1 MQRVLHLIAGVV
13 GLGVLAAMTH
23 TNIIAS
29 GGYEATGAPLLMALA
44 AGLAIGAIAI
54 GLAFD
59 HGRKVIGS
67 LLIAALVA
75 GELFMLQQTAERT
88 LVHRDQQAAPIRA
101 ASDARGKAQARFERA
116 EKAVQRANESERL
129 KQAIAAK
136 AAADQAV
143 TDSAAKRGCASNCR
157 KLLQAKVADAARE
170 VELARAELSIKQRE
184 ARAELDA
191 ARSALAALPAIR
203 SVSPLADRLG
213 IAGWMVDL
221 TSAALSSLA
230 INGLAAFLIAF
241 GAPAIMGSSSR
252 PTWAKTKAPRDATA
266 DAEQFASLH
275 LRWDENGRVCLP
287 EMCAAYHE
295 WCADKQQN
303 PLPNEEI
310 GRALYSLFFA
320 RNLTLEQDD
329 EGPFVVGVSMAQP
342 FKAVLRENRPVLR
355 AIENKSK
362 PRAPRRLGH
371 MTPEFAKTGT
381 DN

>member
-1 MQRVLHLIAGVV
+1 MQRVLHVIAGVV
-13 GLGVLAAMTH
+13 GIGVLAAMAH

-29 GGYEATGAPLLMALA
+29 GGYEATGAPLLVALA
-44 AGLAIGAIAI
+44 AGLAIGAISI

-101 ASDARGKAQARFERA
+101 ASDARVKAQARLERT
-116 EKAVQRANESERL
+116 EKTVQGAGESERL

-136 AAADQAV
+136 TAANQAV

-170 VELARAELSIKQRE
+170 VELARAEVSIKQRE

-191 ARSALAALPAIR
+191 ARAALAALPAVR

-213 IAGWMVDL
+213 VAGWTVDL
-221 TSAALSSLA
+221 TSAALASLA

-241 GAPAIMGSSSR
+241 GAPALTGSSSR

-266 DAEQFASLH
+266 EAEQFASLH
-275 LRWDENGRVCLP
+275 LRWDENGRVRL
-287 EMCAAYHE
+287 EDLRTAYHA
-295 WCADKQQN
+295 WCADKQHN
-303 PLPNEEI
+303 PLPDQEI
-310 GRALYSLFFA
+310 GRALSALFFQ
-320 RNLTLEQDD
+320 RNLTQEHHDD
-329 EGPFVVGVSMAQP
+329 GSFVVGVSMAQP
-342 FKAVLRENRPVLR
+342 FRAALRENRPALQV
-355 AIENKSK
+355 ISK
-362 PRAPRRLGH
+362 TRPQPQRRLGH
-371 MTPEFAKTGT
+371 MTTVGT
-381 DN
+381 A

>member
-1 MQRVLHLIAGVV
+1 MQRVLHVIAGVV
-13 GLGVLAAMTH
+13 GIGVLAAMVH
-23 TNIIAS
+23 TNIMAA
-29 GGYEATGAPLLMALA
+29 GGYETTGAPLLMALA
-44 AGLAIGAIAI
+44 TGLAIGAIVI

-101 ASDARGKAQARFERA
+101 ASDARVKAQARLERT
-116 EKAVQRANESERL
+116 EKTVQGAGESERL

-136 AAADQAV
+136 TAADQAV
-143 TDSAAKRGCASNCR
+143 TDLAAKRGCASNCR

-191 ARSALAALPAIR
+191 ARAALAALPAVR

-213 IAGWMVDL
+213 VAGWTVDL
-221 TSAALSSLA
+221 TSAALASLA

-241 GAPAIMGSSSR
+241 GAPALTGSSSR

-266 DAEQFASLH
+266 EAEQFASLN
-275 LRWDENGRVCLP
+275 LRWDENGRVRL
-287 EMCAAYHE
+287 EDLRTAYHA
-295 WCADKQQN
+295 WCADKQHN
-303 PLPNEEI
+303 PLPDQEI
-310 GRALYSLFFA
+310 GRALSALFFA
-320 RNLTLEQDD
+320 RNLTQEHDD

-342 FKAVLRENRPVLR
+342 FRAALRENRPALQV
-355 AIENKSK
+355 ISK
-362 PRAPRRLGH
+362 TRPQPQRRLGH